1 MQDGF
6 LRPASEINYE
16 LWSSS
21 NLLGLRLFFAV
32 RIGFRLLCFLFGLFL
47 HQKNGFLFFDALMS
61 FS

>member
-32 RIGFRLLCFLFGLFL
+32 RIGFRLLCFLFGCSCT
-47 HQKNGFLFFDALMS
+47 KRTAFFSSMR
-61 FS
+61 